1 MFERGL
7 PPYRTYARPAKNLRA
22 AGAGDTFV
30 SALAAA
36 LAASGATTA
45 AAEIASAAAA
55 VVVAKDGTS
64 TCTAAELREQLSA
77 DVKVVSDLPRFGRR
91 MELYR
96 AQGKR
101 VVFTNGCFDILHR
114 GHVTYLN
121 RAKALGDLL
130 VVAVNSDDSVRR
142 LKGDSRPINALDD
155 RMRVIEALSC
165 VDHVIAFDEDTPVE
179 LVRTLRPD
187 IYAKG
192 GDYTRESL
200 PETPIVEELGGVVR
214 ILPFLEERSTTGV
227 IEKIREGESTPQR
240 GHRSEHDRT
249 RLGARGKRSVRKA

>member
-1 MFERGL
+1 L
-7 PPYRTYARPAKNLRA
+7 A
-22 AGAGDTFV
+22 AG
-30 SALAAA
+30 
-36 LAASGATTA
+36 GATTA

-55 VVVAKDGTS
+55 VVVAKEGTS
-64 TCTAAELREQLSA
+64 TCSAAELREQMAA
-77 DVKVVSDLPRFGRR
+77 DVKVVGDAARFARR

-96 AQGKR
+96 AQGRR

-114 GHVTYLN
+114 GHITYLN

-130 VVAVNSDDSVRR
+130 VVGVNSDASVRR
-142 LKGDSRPINALDD
+142 LKGESRPINALDD

-179 LVRTLRPD
+179 LVRALRPD

-192 GDYTRESL
+192 GDYTRETL
-200 PETPIVEELGGVVR
+200 PETPVVEALGGVVR

-227 IEKIREGESTPQR
+227 IEKIRELEAAPAR
-240 GHRSEHDRT
+240 GHRSKHERS
-249 RLGARGKRSVRKA
+249 RMGARTTHPVHKA

>member
-1 MFERGL
+1 M

-30 SALAAA
+30 GALAAA
-36 LAASGATTA
+36 LAAGAATTV

-55 VVVAKDGTS
+55 VVVAKDGTA
-64 TCTAAELREQLSA
+64 TCSAAELREQMAS
-77 DVKVVSDLPRFGRR
+77 DVKVVGDLGRFARR
-91 MELYR
+91 VALYR

-114 GHVTYLN
+114 GHITYLN

-130 VVAVNSDDSVRR
+130 VVGVNSDDSVRR
-142 LKGDSRPINALDD
+142 LKGASRPINTLDD
-155 RMRVIEALSC
+155 RVRVIEALSC
-165 VDHVIAFDEDTPVE
+165 VDHVIAFEEDTPIE
-179 LVRTLRPD
+179 LVRALRPD

-200 PETPIVEELGGVVR
+200 PETPIVESLGGVVH

-227 IEKIREGESTPQR
+227 IEKILELDSPPAQR
-240 GHRSEHDRT
+240 RHRSEHDRSRVAT
-249 RLGARGKRSVRKA
+249 RQKRPVRKA